1 MLRLGGELCLGNTL
15 GMRGRG
21 EVRALGLVKSQGPF
35 AIIAPDR
42 DFYGL
47 ELNEPGNSGEVFV
60 LLCSFKYAF
69 DAQSF
74 VLRTMMGSI
83 TFGAAF

>member
-1 MLRLGGELCLGNTL
+1 MENTL
-15 GMRGRG
+15 GMRGKG
-21 EVRALGLVKSQGPF
+21 EVRALGFVKSQGLF
-35 AIIAPDR
+35 EIIALDR

-60 LLCSFKYAF
+60 LLCSFKGAF
-69 DAQSF
+69 DAPGF
-74 VLRTMMGSI
+74 VLRTMISSI

>member
-1 MLRLGGELCLGNTL
+1 MPWEFEGRGGESPGAC
-15 GMRGRG
+15 
-21 EVRALGLVKSQGPF
+21 EKPRAF
-35 AIIAPDR
+35 AIIALDR

-60 LLCSFKYAF
+60 LLCSFKDAF
-69 DAQSF
+69 DAPGF
-74 VLRTMMGSI
+74 VLRTMMSSI

>member
-1 MLRLGGELCLGNTL
+1 MLGKYLGNARERGGESPGACEKPL
-15 GMRGRG
+15 
-21 EVRALGLVKSQGPF
+21 
-35 AIIAPDR
+35 AIIALDR

-60 LLCSFKYAF
+60 LLCSFKDAF
-69 DAQSF
+69 DAPGF
-74 VLRTMMGSI
+74 VLRTMMSSI